1 MAYEVL
7 PFKVFVFIFKC

>member
-7 PFKVFVFIFKC
+7 ATSVS

>member
-7 PFKVFVFIFKC
+7 PFKIFVFIFKC